1 MSTFCLDTSAI
12 EPITT
17 GRHPLSS
24 ALRQWFDQNEELC
37 YISAISPFEMAFGA
51 LRLVMRKS
59 EEDHLRAHR
68 ISIISKFFL
77 LKIAP
82 RTIEIDATIL
92 AHAAG
97 LRALAE
103 RSCGDIG
110 TGDAIIAASADL
122 GGHILVTMNVR
133 QFSAT
138 GVHVIDAAELLGSHK
153 HRTDPTVSGLFRP
166 LVVAAAR

>member
-1 MSTFCLDTSAI
+1 
-12 EPITT
+12 
-17 GRHPLSS
+17 
-24 ALRQWFDQNEELC
+24 LRQWFDQNEKLC

-51 LRLVMRKS
+51 LRLAMRKS

-92 AHAAG
+92 ARAAG

-103 RSCGDIG
+103 RTYGDIG
-110 TGDAIIAASADL
+110 TCDAIIAASADI
-122 GGHILVTMNVR
+122 GRHVLVTMNVR
-133 QFSAT
+133 QLAAT
-138 GVHVIDAAELLGSHK
+138 GVNVIDAVDLFGGRKGGADHVLSA
-153 HRTDPTVSGLFRP
+153 PFRP
-166 LVVAAAR
+166 LVVVAAR